1 MERKLTVK
9 HDDSKCLSGTKDGL
23 NGLEKGTKQLRNLL
37 TVLAKLGTRAKNFTH
52 SMPCIIA
59 PGLKVVIRLITILE
73 SWQKFFQIIKCYL
86 DMSKSIFDYS
96 KINFVFLP

>member
-73 SWQKFFQIIKCYL
+73 SWQVLSNYKMLFGHDFSMVKTR
-86 DMSKSIFDYS
+86 K
-96 KINFVFLP
+96 

>member
-9 HDDSKCLSGTKDGL
+9 HDDSKCLSGTKDGLNGL

-59 PGLKVVIRLITILE
+59 PGLKVVIRLIAIL
-73 SWQKFFQIIKCYL
+73 KNMAKVL
-86 DMSKSIFDYS
+86 SKYKMLFGHDFSM
-96 KINFVFLP
+96 V